1 MRAASC
7 GHPLLHAYAAATQAA
22 GRSQRW
28 QLQCRVSAPG
38 SLQRHQ
44 GHYVTI
50 AVIQPRQDVK
60 TNLSA
65 RQVRVLA
72 QTPIYGD
79 SASVNGTAAHA
90 QANKLGFDSIFQK

>member
-1 MRAASC
+1 M
-7 GHPLLHAYAAATQAA
+7 
-22 GRSQRW
+22 
-28 QLQCRVSAPG
+28 
-38 SLQRHQ
+38 
-44 GHYVTI
+44 TI